1 MRHQFLTL
9 AIFLREIFC
18 DESLGACGTPEG
30 NLNYEEISLDRS
42 CEKGEFPWS
51 AIVISSETRKFV
63 TFVLNKFW
71 FNENQRWII
80 ERIQVVILIYH
91 QWPFSIDF
99 LRIP

>member
-9 AIFLREIFC
+9 AIFLREFFC
-18 DESLGACGTPEG
+18 DESLKACGTPEG

-63 TFVLNKFW
+63 TFGVLISSRSVITCKTLKVHPEFLKFINFYSW
-71 FNENQRWII
+71 
-80 ERIQVVILIYH
+80 
-91 QWPFSIDF
+91 
-99 LRIP
+99 